1 MVTMPLVRLFRR
13 IQGDRAPVR
22 VLALI
27 TAVVALSAVASLTA
41 MRAGGDQT
49 PLSMPPVVVESEV
62 RLAGVVVMEP
72 ALPPKLVKRVP
83 SRPARKRIARA
94 RDGQPVPVELTAYCL
109 SGTTRRGR
117 YVRPGIIATDPRVF
131 PLSRYV
137 ELFAEGKYLG
147 RYLVDDTGR
156 LIKGAHI
163 DVWVPTCDEALR
175 FGRVE
180 GTAVLVPRR
189 KQQPVI
195 SSR

>member
-1 MVTMPLVRLFRR
+1 MVTMPLARLFRR
-13 IQGDRAPVR
+13 EGERAPVK
-22 VLALI
+22 LIALV
-27 TAVVALSAVASLTA
+27 TVVATLSAVASLTA
-41 MRAGGDQT
+41 MRASADQT
-49 PLSMPPVVVESEV
+49 PLSMPPVVVESEI

-72 ALPPKLVKRVP
+72 LLPPKPVKKVAP
-83 SRPARKRIARA
+83 RPARKRIARA

-109 SGTTRRGR
+109 NGTTRRGR
-117 YVRPGIIATDPRVF
+117 YVRAGIIATDPRVF

-163 DVWVPTCDEALR
+163 DVWVPTCDEAVR
-175 FGRVE
+175 FGRVQ

-189 KQQPVI
+189 KSQTVAG
-195 SSR
+195 SR

>member
-1 MVTMPLVRLFRR
+1 MPFAWLFRR
-13 IQGDRAPVR
+13 PQAKRAPMR
-22 VLALI
+22 LIALVS
-27 TAVVALSAVASLTA
+27 VVATLSAVALLTA
-41 MRAGGDQT
+41 MRAGVDQT
-49 PLSMPPVVVESEV
+49 PLSMPPVVVESDV
-62 RLAGVVVMEP
+62 RLEGLVVTEP
-72 ALPPKLVKRVP
+72 SLPPKPTKKVAP
-83 SRPARKRIARA
+83 RPARKRIVRA

-147 RYLVDDTGR
+147 RFLVDDTGR

-163 DVWVPTCDEALR
+163 DVWVPTCAEAVI
-175 FGRVE
+175 FGRVQ

-189 KQQPVI
+189 KPQTVAGN
-195 SSR
+195 R

>member
-1 MVTMPLVRLFRR
+1 MRR
-13 IQGDRAPVR
+13 
-22 VLALI
+22 LALG
-27 TAVVALSAVASLTA
+27 TAVLVLVAVAFLTA
-41 MRAGGDQT
+41 MRAGADQT
-49 PLSMPPVVVESEV
+49 PLSMAPVVVESEV

-72 ALPPKLVKRVP
+72 AVPPKPVKKVAP
-83 SRPARKRIARA
+83 RPARKRIARA

-137 ELFAEGKYLG
+137 ELFAEGKYIG

-163 DVWVPTCDEALR
+163 DVWVPTCDEAVR
-175 FGRVE
+175 FGRVQ

-189 KQQPVI
+189 K
-195 SSR
+195 R

>member
-1 MVTMPLVRLFRR
+1 MVTMPLARLFRR
-13 IQGDRAPVR
+13 LQGERAPIR
-22 VLALI
+22 LIALI
-27 TAVVALSAVASLTA
+27 TAIAALSAVVSLTA
-41 MRAGGDQT
+41 MRASDQT
-49 PLSMPPVVVESEV
+49 PLSMPPVVVESDV

-72 ALPPKLVKRVP
+72 SLPPKPTKKVAP
-83 SRPARKRIARA
+83 RPAHKRIARA

-163 DVWVPTCDEALR
+163 DVWVPTCDEAVR
-175 FGRVE
+175 FGRVQ

-189 KQQPVI
+189 KPQTVAG
-195 SSR
+195 SR

>member
-1 MVTMPLVRLFRR
+1 MVTMRLARLFRR
-13 IQGDRAPVR
+13 PQGERAPIR
-22 VLALI
+22 LIALI
-27 TAVVALSAVASLTA
+27 TAIASLSAVASLTA
-41 MRAGGDQT
+41 MRASDQS
-49 PLSMPPVVVESEV
+49 PLSMPPVVVESDV

-72 ALPPKLVKRVP
+72 SLPPKPAKKVAP
-83 SRPARKRIARA
+83 RPARKRIARA
-94 RDGQPVPVELTAYCL
+94 RDGQPVSVELTAYCL

-163 DVWVPTCDEALR
+163 DVWVPTCDEAVR
-175 FGRVE
+175 FGRVQ

-189 KQQPVI
+189 KPQTVAG
-195 SSR
+195 SR

>member
-1 MVTMPLVRLFRR
+1 MPLARLFQRP
-13 IQGDRAPVR
+13 QGERAPVK
-22 VLALI
+22 LIALI
-27 TAVVALSAVASLTA
+27 TGIAALSAVASLTA
-41 MRAGGDQT
+41 MRANVNQA
-49 PLSMPPVVVESEV
+49 PLSMPPVVVESNV
-62 RLAGVVVMEP
+62 RLAGVVAMEP
-72 ALPPKLVKRVP
+72 SLPPKPPKKVAP
-83 SRPARKRIARA
+83 RPARKRIARA

-137 ELFAEGKYLG
+137 ELFAEGTYLG

-175 FGRVE
+175 FGRVQ

-189 KQQPVI
+189 KPQTVAG
-195 SSR
+195 SR

>member
-1 MVTMPLVRLFRR
+1 MVTMPFSRLAGHLRGERVPVRL
-13 IQGDRAPVR
+13 I
-22 VLALI
+22 ALL
-27 TAVVALSAVASLTA
+27 TAVAALGAVASLSA
-41 MRAGGDQT
+41 MRASTDQS
-49 PLSMPPVVVESEV
+49 PLSMPPVVVESDV

-72 ALPPKLVKRVP
+72 SLPPKPTKKVAP
-83 SRPARKRIARA
+83 RPARKRIARA

-131 PLSRYV
+131 ALIRYV

-163 DVWVPTCDEALR
+163 DVWVPTCEEAVR
-175 FGRVE
+175 FGRVQ
-180 GTAVLVPRR
+180 GTAVLVPKR
-189 KQQPVI
+189 KPQNVAG
-195 SSR
+195 SR

>member
-1 MVTMPLVRLFRR
+1 MRR
-13 IQGDRAPVR
+13 
-22 VLALI
+22 LALI
-27 TAVVALSAVASLTA
+27 TAGFTLGGVAVLTA
-41 MRAGGDQT
+41 MRAGADQS
-49 PLSMPPVVVESEV
+49 PLSMAPVVVESEI

-72 ALPPKLVKRVP
+72 ALPPKPTKKVVP
-83 SRPARKRIARA
+83 KPARKRIARA

-137 ELFAEGKYLG
+137 ELFAEGQYLG

-163 DVWVPTCDEALR
+163 DVWVPTCGEAVR
-175 FGRVE
+175 FGRVQ

-189 KQQPVI
+189 KQQPVVG
-195 SSR
+195 SR